1 MEAFAAYFQPASLFC
16 TRLPPDVLLLVA
28 FELADI
34 DPLGP
39 PRHLPPFFLLCR
51 YITDILTSHRK
62 VLFARIHLAKFDTAA
77 PSRRLRPSA
86 LTTSA
91 LAFQLKKQ
99 TLALKRIRNGD
110 LNSDCLLSD
119 LWTAFIMFME
129 NDGRNYRH
137 LVEYARIPDFLDRFM
152 RTRLWALRHRL
163 GNGWPLEF
171 TSNALVVWML
181 WFTMTPGVSHA
192 LPAGNHRT
200 D

>member
-91 LAFQLKKQ
+91 LAPTFVFFPN
-99 TLALKRIRNGD
+99 I
-110 LNSDCLLSD
+110 
-119 LWTAFIMFME
+119 
-129 NDGRNYRH
+129 H
-137 LVEYARIPDFLDRFM
+137 P
-152 RTRLWALRHRL
+152 
-163 GNGWPLEF
+163 
-171 TSNALVVWML
+171 SNFAPSSTTQYSINTQPESLT
-181 WFTMTPGVSHA
+181 FFPMTQ
-192 LPAGNHRT
+192 
-200 D
+200 